1 MDVRNLF
8 SKLRDMKPSLSKTV
22 VDVLVTNVNSN
33 MVKDM
38 SKDKLF
44 ELMYETALYQTTE
57 NGELE
62 YQHLALRIQLY
73 RLYQKT
79 PEKFSDCI
87 DTIAEHDCIFTGTNM
102 NLLDP
107 KFITFVRDN
116 KNYLNSLV
124 NTSKDLKLNT
134 FGLETLKNKY
144 LLRLSD
150 KTIVERP
157 QYLFMRVAI
166 AFALAR
172 KDSHEKTLKYIKET
186 YNDIS
191 DLKYTHATPTLF
203 NAGTNR
209 PQLASCFLQH
219 MKGDSILDIYMTMA
233 ESAMISKHAGGI
245 GMNIHNIRADGTYI
259 KGTGGHSN
267 GIVPM
272 CKVFNETAR
281 YVDQGGGKRNGSIA
295 MYLEPWH
302 GDIIAFLHMRKNN
315 TPNDLAA
322 RDLFL
327 ALWMP
332 DLFYKRIKNNEQW
345 SLFCPHE
352 APGLS
357 DVYGEEFETLY
368 CKYEKRKKFRK
379 QISARELWKEII
391 SVKMETGLP
400 YIVNKD
406 HCNKKSNH
414 KHLGTIKSSNLCAEI
429 VEFTSPD
436 EVAVCNLA
444 SMNLSYFVQ
453 KQNDQNKVFNFE
465 DFAKTVKKVTRNL
478 NRVINI
484 NYYPIEEAKNSNMK
498 HRPIGIG
505 VQGFADTLLMMRYPW
520 SSKEAKQ
527 FNKDVFETMYYAAME
542 ASIELAEEDERK
554 TGKPGYYASFPGS
567 PLSKGQF
574 QFDLWDVKPSN
585 RYDWDALR
593 KRVMKS
599 GAKNSLLIAL
609 MPTASTSQILGNN
622 ECFEPFTSNLY
633 VRQTNSGQH
642 IIYNKHLIKYLKK
655 NGYWYKGIVDDLIK
669 HDGSVQWMS
678 NLPVAGKELFKTSWE
693 MTSKTSKGVEVPNR
707 VLLEFSADRAP
718 FVCQSQS
725 LNTYIANPNMGK
737 ISKVLL
743 YAWQIGLKTGNYYMH
758 FTTKGAVKFAVK
770 TNTNKTECLSCGS

>member
-1 MDVRNLF
+1 MDVHSLYSQLRNT
-8 SKLRDMKPSLSKTV
+8 KPSLHH
-22 VDVLVTNVNSN
+22 VDINVLSTKVNN
-33 MVKDM
+33 NKVEDM
-38 SKDKLF
+38 SDEKLL
-44 ELMYETALYQTTE
+44 ELMYDTALYQTTE
-57 NGELE
+57 DGELE
-62 YQHLALRIQLY
+62 YQHLALRIQLF
-73 RLYQKT
+73 RLYKKT
-79 PEKFSDCI
+79 AEKFSDCVDI
-87 DTIAEHDCIFTGTNM
+87 IAKHNCIFTGTNM

-107 KFITFVRDN
+107 TLITFVRDN
-116 KNYLNSLV
+116 KDYLNLLI
-124 NTSKDLKLNT
+124 NPNKDLKLNT
-134 FGLETLKNKY
+134 FGLETLKTKY

-157 QYLFMRVAI
+157 QYLFMRVAV
-166 AFALAR
+166 AFALKKNGSH
-172 KDSHEKTLKYIKET
+172 KDTLKFINET

-219 MKGDSILDIYMTMA
+219 MKGDSIYDIYRTMT

-245 GMNIHNIRADGTYI
+245 GINIHNVRADGTYI

-267 GIVPM
+267 GLVPM

-332 DLFYKRIKNNEQW
+332 DLFYQRVENNEPW

-357 DVYGEEFETLY
+357 DVYGEDFETLY
-368 CKYEKRKKFRK
+368 CKYETNKKFRK
-379 QISARELWKEII
+379 QIPARELWKEII

-453 KQNDQNKVFNFE
+453 NGVFDFNE
-465 DFAKTVKKVTRNL
+465 FAKTVKKVTRNL
-478 NRVINI
+478 NLVIDI
-484 NYYPIEEAKNSNMK
+484 NYYPIEEARNSNMK

-505 VQGFADTLLMMRYPW
+505 VQGFADTLLMMRYAW

-554 TGKPGYYASFPGS
+554 TGQPGHYASFPGS
-567 PLSKGQF
+567 PLSKGKF
-574 QFDLWDVKPSN
+574 QFDLWDVKPSD

-642 IIYNKHLIKYLKK
+642 IIYNKHLIKYLKQ

-669 HDGSVQWMS
+669 HDGSVQWMP
-678 NLPVAGKELFKTSWE
+678 NLSVEGRELFKTSWE

-707 VLLEFSADRAP
+707 VLLELSTDRAP

-725 LNTYIANPNMGK
+725 LNTYIANPSMGK
-737 ISKVLL
+737 ISKVLF
-743 YAWQIGLKTGNYYMH
+743 YAWKMGLKTGNYYMH

-770 TNTNKTECLSCGS
+770 TNNTECLSCGS